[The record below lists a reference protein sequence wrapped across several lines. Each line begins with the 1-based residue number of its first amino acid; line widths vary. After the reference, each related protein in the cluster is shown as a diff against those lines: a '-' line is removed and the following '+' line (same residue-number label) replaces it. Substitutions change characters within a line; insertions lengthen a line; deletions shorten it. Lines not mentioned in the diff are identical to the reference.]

1 MKLIIR
7 IEQKESKKKLE
18 LLKGLNIIVK
28 FIQDDCALESEDK
41 AVGRRGLLGG
51 IATLKGFCQI
61 YWSVSEGGELTFV
74 LSLISSSGGRKKS
87 FGA

>member
-1 MKLIIR
+1 M
-7 IEQKESKKKLE
+7 
-18 LLKGLNIIVK
+18 K

-51 IATLKGFCQI
+51 IATLKGFLNFENNLKSGREI
-61 YWSVSEGGELTFV
+61 TIIFST
-74 LSLISSSGGRKKS
+74 ISGSRRRQKS